1 MPGSIPSEN
10 RDSPIVI
17 LDMDKVKNVFVI
29 WVK

>member
-10 RDSPIVI
+10 RDSSIVI